1 MLDVEITGDV
11 DLNKVT
17 EVELKLAKMRMEEDF
32 MKNQLKPGDPG
43 FEYDKQVSA
52 LLQNALIYRTSLCR
66 VACMEGLG

>member
-52 LLQNALIYRTSLCR
+52 LLGECTYLPHQPL
-66 VACMEGLG
+66 